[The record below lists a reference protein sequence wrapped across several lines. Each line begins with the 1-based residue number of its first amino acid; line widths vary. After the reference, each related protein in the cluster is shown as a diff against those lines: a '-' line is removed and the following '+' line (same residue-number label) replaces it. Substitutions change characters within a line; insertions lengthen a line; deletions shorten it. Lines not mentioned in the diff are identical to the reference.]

1 MNEFVF
7 TRVIHVLAVVLWN
20 GCVAMVTTLL
30 LPTIRTLASDEEKLP
45 LFERIESRFSLQAKV
60 TTLLTGLS
68 GFYML
73 HVLDAWSRYAEP
85 RFWWIHA
92 MAFVW
97 VIFTLILFVIE
108 PLFMHRWVRN
118 SASHN
123 PARTFAKLQLM
134 HVIPLLV
141 SLVTIAGAVA
151 SRHGWFWF

>member
-1 MNEFVF
+1 MFWPWSCGS
-7 TRVIHVLAVVLWN
+7 AVWPWPPPYY
-20 GCVAMVTTLL
+20 C
-30 LPTIRTLASDEEKLP
+30 PRSEPWPRTKRKF

-92 MAFVW
+92 MTLVW

-108 PLFMHRWVRN
+108 PLLMHR
-118 SASHN
+118 
-123 PARTFAKLQLM
+123 
-134 HVIPLLV
+134 
-141 SLVTIAGAVA
+141 
-151 SRHGWFWF
+151 